1 MSETPKGWKLVP
13 IEPTEAMVEAGRI
26 ARMNIAGGYDGPS
39 GWQAMLGAAPGSPAD
54 LLVGWEAEEK
64 LTVEEAW
71 TILCETPDI
80 TSPEEYPDHALITME
95 QLGSF
100 MARARHHALTWEPI
114 ETAPRDGTVILLCGG
129 AYHGYP
135 FPGKWDLGPF
145 SDTARPWV
153 SVITGSRLYEHVPQ
167 KWMALAYPSTV
178 NNPATLEKS
187 DFQKF
192 DVEGERQEN
201 ERETTKQ
208 QYPSPIEKMEKAVE
222 VSQ

>member
-39 GWQAMLGAAPGSPAD
+39 GWEAMLDVAPESPTD
-54 LLVGWEAEEK
+54 LSVGWEAEEK

-80 TSPEEYPDHALITME
+80 TSPEGYPDHALITIK

-100 MARARHHALTWEPI
+100 MARAST
-114 ETAPRDGTVILLCGG
+114 
-129 AYHGYP
+129 
-135 FPGKWDLGPF
+135 
-145 SDTARPWV
+145 
-153 SVITGSRLYEHVPQ
+153 
-167 KWMALAYPSTV
+167 TV

-201 ERETTKQ
+201 ERETTRQ
-208 QYPSPIEKMEKAVE
+208 QSPSPIERMKKAVE